1 MSERE
6 DFSINRWRTS
16 LPVGT
21 PVTYWPGVKEGPGH
35 ESVTRSEVWRM
46 SAGQL
51 VVAVEG
57 YAGGIALTHIERRR
71 P

>member
-1 MSERE
+1 MSDRE
-6 DFSINRWRTS
+6 VNRWHAS

-21 PVTYWPGVKEGPGH
+21 PVLYWPGVHEGPGH

-46 SAGQL
+46 AAGQL
-51 VVAVEG
+51 VVSVEG